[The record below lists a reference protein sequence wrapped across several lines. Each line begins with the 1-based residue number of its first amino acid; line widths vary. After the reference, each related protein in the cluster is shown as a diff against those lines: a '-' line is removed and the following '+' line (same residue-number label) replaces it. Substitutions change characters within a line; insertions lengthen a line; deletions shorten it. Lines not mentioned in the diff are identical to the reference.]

1 MYYYDLMFIE
11 AYGGKRMLMLGWV
24 LCCSYLSCM
33 KENDEVFSV
42 KEMVSYGCKDDSP
55 FGDLCRDII
64 DDAAF
69 PWKHGHSS
77 QISYLVSK
85 VSDHPMNSG
94 LEDAVETA
102 LDYLQKRL
110 DS

>member
-1 MYYYDLMFIE
+1 MPY
-11 AYGGKRMLMLGWV
+11 LGA
-24 LCCSYLSCM
+24 M

-42 KEMVSYGCKDDSP
+42 KEMVYHGCKDESP
-55 FGDLCRDII
+55 FGDLCRDIK
-64 DDAAF
+64 DDADF
-69 PWKHGHSS
+69 PWKEGHSS
-77 QISYLVSK
+77 QISYLVGK

-102 LDYLQKRL
+102 IDYLQKRL